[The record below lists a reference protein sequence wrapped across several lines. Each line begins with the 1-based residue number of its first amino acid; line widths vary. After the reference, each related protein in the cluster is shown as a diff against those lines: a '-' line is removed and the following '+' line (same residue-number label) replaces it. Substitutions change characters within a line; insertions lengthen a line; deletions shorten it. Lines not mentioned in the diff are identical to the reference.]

1 MIFEKVSSNA
11 SYFSILRY
19 PNQDVLQR
27 PRTPHFHAI
36 YGEYELIVGI
46 SPITILEGK
55 APNRVRSMILEW
67 TALHQEELSENWN
80 RCRQGEQPSP
90 IAPLE

>member
-1 MIFEKVSSNA
+1 MPVISQF
-11 SYFSILRY
+11 YGILIRMFY
-19 PNQDVLQR
+19 NDHVPA
-27 PRTPHFHAI
+27 HFHAV

>member
-1 MIFEKVSSNA
+1 MPVISQF
-11 SYFSILRY
+11 YGILIRMFY
-19 PNQDVLQR
+19 NDHVP
-27 PRTPHFHAI
+27 PHFHAI

-80 RCRQGEQPSP
+80 RCRQGEQPLP

>member
-1 MIFEKVSSNA
+1 MPVISQF
-11 SYFSILRY
+11 YGILIRMFY
-19 PNQDVLQR
+19 NDHVP
-27 PRTPHFHAI
+27 PHFHAI

-67 TALHQEELSENWN
+67 TALHQELSENWN